1 MLLIF
6 IVSYLVFYMRD
17 MIKQKV
23 IITERESRIE
33 VEPARTLFSNLCLKS
48 LLKEQYYLDSH
59 TLHQHIKNALK
70 SHGYDEKLADAFTN
84 DIVKITCLLQ
94 TDGND
99 RFVYL
104 HKSVQEFFA
113 AFFISTMQEKTIK
126 SQIYAYLRK
135 SLLSSPKFDN
145 LLQFLYYLDNLTFL
159 NEITLETFKSTEF
172 EKYANLTYEEI
183 SVPFDKLLSDGGVYG
198 ESTLNDTFVTLTGYT
213 SIGSILK
220 LDFLNVIKGDKRD
233 NFDIDLEF
241 RKITPDAIDKEN
253 LSSYSYNK
261 TSSDQNKNRF
271 IEERTD
277 DNPRENYKFNLKK
290 FLIINGLYE
299 YYKKVFFET
308 IVDFNN
314 EVYKV
319 KQNEVREMKDAMVD
333 SFGFISEI

>member
-1 MLLIF
+1 M
-6 IVSYLVFYMRD
+6 
-17 MIKQKV
+17 
-23 IITERESRIE
+23 
-33 VEPARTLFSNLCLKS
+33 
-48 LLKEQYYLDSH
+48 
-59 TLHQHIKNALK
+59 
-70 SHGYDEKLADAFTN
+70 
-84 DIVKITCLLQ
+84 
-94 TDGND
+94 
-99 RFVYL
+99 
-104 HKSVQEFFA
+104 
-113 AFFISTMQEKTIK
+113 
-126 SQIYAYLRK
+126 
-135 SLLSSPKFDN
+135 
-145 LLQFLYYLDNLTFL
+145 

-198 ESTLNDTFVTLTGYT
+198 ESTLNDTAVTLTGYT